1 MRRHRCCT
9 IGGPVAAALLLAAT
23 AVDTAA
29 QPRDKAFQR
38 EFMLNAEIVNA
49 EPIGKGVTQPWRL
62 TLSDGTV
69 THDVAFQSVNER
81 RDQARL
87 GGRVEL
93 GFTDAYRYN
102 IAAYRVSELLGLD
115 HMMPMT
121 VERRWRTTLGAMTWW
136 VDDVMMDEEARLA
149 ERRWADDVETFNR
162 QYARMQVFAELV
174 YDTDRNHGNI
184 LYDTDWNLWMI
195 DFSRAFRIWGD
206 LRAPNGLNRCDADL
220 LKSLGDLTR
229 DQVEQQ
235 VGPYL
240 NGGEVGALMERR
252 DKLVQH
258 FETLIAERGELA
270 VVRD

>member
-1 MRRHRCCT
+1 MRRHRCGT
-9 IGGPVAAALLLAAT
+9 IGGPIAAALLGAAT

-29 QPRDKAFQR
+29 QPRDKTFQR

-69 THDVAFQSVNER
+69 THDVAFQSVDER
-81 RDQARL
+81 RDRARL

-115 HMMPMT
+115 DMMPMT
-121 VERRWRTTLGAMTWW
+121 VERRWRTTPGAMTWW
-136 VDDVMMDEEARLA
+136 VDDVMMDESARLA
-149 ERRWADDVETFNR
+149 DRKWADDLETFNR

-195 DFSRAFRIWGD
+195 DFSRAFRIWGE
-206 LRAPNGLNRCDADL
+206 LQAPISLNRCDADL

-229 DQVEQQ
+229 DQVERQ
-235 VGPYL
+235 VGPHL
-240 NGGEVGALMERR
+240 NGGEVDALMKRR
-252 DKLVQH
+252 DLLVRH
-258 FETLIAERGELA
+258 FDALIAERGELA